1 MKTMQPKKEH
11 LTKLKK
17 MSVSDAPMPDDI
29 SKWLER
35 LNLLYGIPFNYLVS
49 DERMLPVESFR
60 FFYIDEN
67 WMMNLLDGA
76 CSLGRNTKSDINHDK
91 TKFNFSDTNRTGFLL
106 RSSLVE
112 GWPGLVVTA
121 FNDQTPL
128 TVLRMERLAK
138 DVLLCIFDGNFNKLE
153 IQEPKESLHLGAD
166 EGSAG
171 KYTKELRGLGIGK
184 TAAGEVIAGIK
195 IDVPVRD
202 NGLRVVD
209 VSKLV
214 DNLKQGLKAKGELGD
229 NFTSAELA
237 LEMVESARMG
247 VFDNKG
253 C

>member
-17 MSVSDAPMPDDI
+17 MSVSDSPMPDDI

-35 LNLLYGIPFNYLVS
+35 LNLLYGVPFNYLVS
-49 DERMLPVESFR
+49 DERMLPVESLR
-60 FFYIDEN
+60 FFHIDEN

-91 TKFNFSDTNRTGFLL
+91 TKFNFADASRTGFLL
-106 RSSLVE
+106 RSVIVE
-112 GWPGLVVTA
+112 GWPGLDVKA

-128 TVLRMERLAK
+128 TVLRTERLAK

-153 IQEPKESLHLGAD
+153 IQEPKESLHFGAD
-166 EGSAG
+166 EGSDG

-184 TAAGEVIAGIK
+184 AGEVIDGTK

-202 NGLRVVD
+202 NALRVVD
-209 VSKLV
+209 VNKLV
-214 DNLKQGLKAKGELGD
+214 DNFKQNLNSKS
-229 NFTSAELA
+229 FTSAEFA

-247 VFDNKG
+247 VFES
-253 C
+253 